1 MRTWNTRG
9 ISLFRLSLRK
19 SIFFLHILTRYKKRF
34 LEEEKH
40 IKKTMHWGY
49 IYGQDMKTLKLIELS
64 GFVYEK
70 KLFSEEKWL

>member
-1 MRTWNTRG
+1 MKHSRHFLVPFIIKEIN
-9 ISLFRLSLRK
+9 F
-19 SIFFLHILTRYKKRF
+19 FFLHILTRYKKRF

>member
-1 MRTWNTRG
+1 
-9 ISLFRLSLRK
+9 
-19 SIFFLHILTRYKKRF
+19 
-34 LEEEKH
+34 
-40 IKKTMHWGY
+40 MHWGY